1 MHSEVAPEYYCPARL
16 LDGRSAIEQTVE
28 LRIGNEGLGI
38 VFTDGHQERFSWS
51 ELRLL
56 EKGATAD
63 HITFGNGYMVS
74 YTSPTA
80 RRMLSD
86 GLASRRSGWGKGLAW
101 LSSLHWRK
109 LGVVALI
116 SISCAVA
123 AFYFSF
129 VNAYRLV
136 PDTYDRYL
144 GRQAHTRFFGSIDTC
159 GGTALDSFKT
169 FADSLLY
176 RQGDLFEPQLSIVAV
191 TDTNAFALP
200 GGRIYLLNG
209 LLKESHSPDEVLAVL
224 AHERSHAERRHGVQ
238 QLLRNA
244 GTTFVVTLVI
254 GGVIEGFDLLEHAEN
269 AAELGTSLAML
280 RYSRS
285 FEKQADADAAKRLV
299 ELGIKP
305 TTLDSLLQ
313 RIAPAGHGLDTLF
326 NVFSSHPDSRER
338 SILLAGQAM
347 ILAKSPPAGLD
358 HYRKDWTRIKNS
370 CVSPRDPEPLWRQIL
385 LP

>member
-16 LDGRSAIEQTVE
+16 LDGRSAIEQAVE
-28 LRIGNEGLGI
+28 LRIGNEGLGL
-38 VFTDGHQERFSWS
+38 VFIDGHQERFSWS

-63 HITFGNGYMVS
+63 HLTLGNGYVVS

-80 RRMLSD
+80 RRILTES
-86 GLASRRSGWGKGLAW
+86 LAARRRGWGKGFAW

-109 LGVVALI
+109 LGIIALL
-116 SISCAVA
+116 SISCAVTV
-123 AFYFSF
+123 FYFAV

-159 GGTALDSFKT
+159 GGATLDSFKT

-176 RQGDLFEPQLSIVAV
+176 RPGDRFEPQVSIVAV

-200 GGRIYLLNG
+200 GGRIYLLKG
-209 LLKESHSPDEVLAVL
+209 LLEESHNPDEVLAVL

-285 FEKQADADAAKRLV
+285 FEKQADADAASRLS
-299 ELGIKP
+299 ELGISP
-305 TTLDSLLQ
+305 AMLDSLLQ
-313 RIAPAGHGLDTLF
+313 RIAPAGHGVDTLF

-338 SILLAGQAM
+338 ASLLHGHGM
-347 ILAKSPPAGLD
+347 MMAKSPPAGLD
-358 HYRKDWTRIKNS
+358 HYRKDWERIKNS
-370 CVSPRDPEPLWRQIL
+370 CVSPRDPAPLWRQIL